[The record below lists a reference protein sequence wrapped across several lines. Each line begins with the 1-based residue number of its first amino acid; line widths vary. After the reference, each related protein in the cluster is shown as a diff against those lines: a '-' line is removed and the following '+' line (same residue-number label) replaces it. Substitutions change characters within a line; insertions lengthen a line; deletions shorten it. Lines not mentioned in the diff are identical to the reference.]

1 MERSRY
7 LGIYI
12 GKDAVSISE
21 VDNRK
26 LRGTTTLDFAA
37 LAKKNPVAELD
48 ELVGLEALV
57 RKGIKDISATT
68 TETYVS
74 ISDGN
79 VFFRIIEL
87 PLMSKAE
94 IAASLHY
101 EASNHIPFK
110 IEDVVYDWKEKRVP
124 KSKKM
129 MVSFVG
135 TRKVLID
142 NIRKTMDSLGLNVK
156 GIEPSLNSLLRVG
169 AMDRTI
175 APVLKKVKR
184 YAIFDLS
191 SAEANIVFFEDIP
204 LFSRG
209 IKVALN
215 ENTTSPDA
223 LDYGKLKEDL
233 FLSFNF
239 YNREFRDKPLE
250 NVLVFCEDMHKESVL
265 SIKNEFAIPFEV
277 VSLSQ
282 LLPGEGITSLKGLK
296 SYSVALKEAVTVP
309 FNVNLLAGPES
320 PDARATAAIAAETYG
335 ESPRLNTRL
344 LMIAAVM
351 GIAIIGGALLYT
363 QQQRA
368 AGAAALAG
376 NEPLGKDAVKE
387 LQTKQV
393 VTLKTIQEIKN
404 RLASMQKKRKISG
417 VFGDIPGLLTDGMWL
432 TNLSLNKDVNRDRY
446 TLEIIGKI
454 YLGDPDKE
462 AASLDEFIGRLKMLK
477 GQYVL
482 SEVKIVYKERKPEV
496 KGEEVL
502 AFQIRGIG
510 E

>member
-21 VDNRK
+21 VDSRK
-26 LRGTTTLDFAA
+26 LRGTIVLDFAS

-48 ELVGLEALV
+48 ELVGLETLV

-79 VFFRIIEL
+79 VFFRVIEL
-87 PLMSKAE
+87 PLMNKAE

-110 IEDVVYDWKEKRVP
+110 IEDVAYDWKEKRIP

-142 NIRKTMDSLGLNVK
+142 NIGKTMDSLGLNVR
-156 GIEPSLNSLLRVG
+156 GIEPSLSSLLRVFTL
-169 AMDRTI
+169 DRTI

-191 SAEANIVFFEDIP
+191 SAEANIIFFEDIP

-209 IKVALN
+209 IKVTLN
-215 ENTTSPDA
+215 ENTASPDA
-223 LDYGKLKEDL
+223 LDYGKLKEEL
-233 FLSFNF
+233 FMSFNF

-250 NVLVFCEDMHKESVL
+250 SVLVFCEDMHKESVL
-265 SIKNEFAIPFEV
+265 SIKNDFAVPFEV
-277 VSLSQ
+277 ISLSQ

-296 SYSVALKEAVTVP
+296 SYSVALKEAVAVP
-309 FNVNLLAGPES
+309 FNVNLLAEKEGAS
-320 PDARATAAIAAETYG
+320 ARAETGVTTQTYEG
-335 ESPRLNTRL
+335 SPRLNVRL
-344 LMIAAVM
+344 LMAAAVL

-368 AGAAALAG
+368 LGTATLAG
-376 NEPLGKDAVKE
+376 KELLSKESVKE

-393 VTLKTIQEIKN
+393 AIVKTIKEIKN
-404 RLASMQKKRKISG
+404 RLTSMQKKRKISS

-446 TLEIIGKI
+446 TLEVIGKV

-462 AASLDEFIGRLKMLK
+462 AGSLDEFIDRLKRLK

-482 SEVKIVYKERKPEV
+482 SEVKIIYKERKPEV